1 MNRSESKYFHTAARM
16 NKAFLELLEKKDFE
30 YITVKEICEKAG
42 VNRSTFYL
50 HYETIADLLEESIV
64 YMKNEFDSYFLN
76 ESKFNI
82 ESISTADIDHLFLIT
97 PKYLLPY
104 LQYIKDHRRL
114 FNTVISKS
122 NVFDS
127 KKSLLTLFEQVF
139 EPIMERYNIIAEK
152 KFLIISFY
160 ISGIIGIIKIWLEHN
175 CEEPITFISEIIT
188 ECITPPPI
196 SAASS

>member
-50 HYETIADLLEESIV
+50 HYETVADLLNESIG
-64 YMKNEFDSYFLN
+64 YMRDQFNSYFSD
-76 ESKFNI
+76 ESFLKI

-114 FNTVISKS
+114 FDTVIRKS
-122 NVFDS
+122 NVFGS
-127 KKSLLTLFEQVF
+127 QKSLLALFEHVF
-139 EPIMERYNIIAEK
+139 EPIMERYKIVSEK
-152 KFLIISFY
+152 KFLMLSFY
-160 ISGIIGIIKIWLEHN
+160 INGIIGIIKIWLEHN
-175 CEEPITFISEIIT
+175 CEEPITFISEVIT

-196 SAASS
+196 SVTPK